1 LNAVGVGFGAGTRGF
16 HRNHGDALDAE
27 LGLGPDDIAGLGAAV
42 EQAGIKGAS
51 RVEGAR
57 CPPGPSAIGPRAGQL
72 YLYAASHRTKVQLPG
87 GSAKSQLRH
96 QQQCYFVT
104 VTKRQACVWC
114 GGAIEISGGAGRPRH
129 YCRRSCRQRDFEAR
143 KRARELGLAES
154 DLIVA
159 RQAMEGLDDLLFVL
173 GCAIADVEGD
183 LVLDG
188 SPDQLQRSLD
198 WLLESAR
205 PLLGASERLRGA
217 S

>member
-1 LNAVGVGFGAGTRGF
+1 M
-16 HRNHGDALDAE
+16 
-27 LGLGPDDIAGLGAAV
+27 
-42 EQAGIKGAS
+42 
-51 RVEGAR
+51 
-57 CPPGPSAIGPRAGQL
+57 
-72 YLYAASHRTKVQLPG
+72 
-87 GSAKSQLRH
+87 
-96 QQQCYFVT
+96 
-104 VTKRQACVWC
+104 
-114 GGAIEISGGAGRPRH
+114 
-129 YCRRSCRQRDFEAR
+129 
-143 KRARELGLAES
+143 AES